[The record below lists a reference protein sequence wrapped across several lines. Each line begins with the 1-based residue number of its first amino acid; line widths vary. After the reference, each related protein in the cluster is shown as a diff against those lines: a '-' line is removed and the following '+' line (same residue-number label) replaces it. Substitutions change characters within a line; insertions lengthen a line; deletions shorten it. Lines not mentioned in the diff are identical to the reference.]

1 MDEALSIADYERLAE
16 ERLEP
21 GPWAY
26 LVGGSGDEWTL
37 RENRAAFARWTFR
50 PRVLC
55 DVSEI
60 STATTVLGT
69 QIELPVVVA
78 PVAYQQLYNP
88 DGECATARGA
98 AAAGTG
104 IAVSTFSTRS
114 HEEIAAAAPGI
125 VQWCQLYVFQD
136 RGVTREHLAE
146 AAAAGCSAVVLT
158 VDTPRLAQRE
168 RDLRVGFEIPSDLP
182 LPYARATIGDA
193 PQNPADQFAL
203 LDASV
208 SWRDLEWIAS
218 EGRLPVVLKGVVTA
232 EDAQLA
238 VEHGAAAVVVSNHG
252 GRQLD
257 GAPATLDALPEVA
270 EAIAGRAEV
279 YLDGGIRRG
288 TDVAKALALGARAVL
303 AGRAPVFG
311 LAAAG
316 EEGVR
321 HVLELLRDELTLAL
335 CLLGC
340 TSPDELTP
348 AHVQR
353 ARHVAGRLPA
363 TMNALNFYSPL
374 VADQLRSGRKS
385 ATIRLGDK
393 SGKYKKGMVVR
404 VLCGTRF
411 SPREHVFDAVID
423 KVEVKTLGEL
433 SPREIEHDNPE
444 IRRTDE
450 MANFL
455 GQLYNRDI
463 EPDDLVTVIR
473 FSQIMTGPVVPGFR
487 EGEIF

>member
-1 MDEALSIADYERLAE
+1 MSAALSIADYERLAE
-16 ERLEP
+16 ERLDP

-26 LVGGSGDEWTL
+26 LAGGSGHEWTL

-69 QIELPVVVA
+69 RIELPVVVA
-78 PVAYQQLYNP
+78 PVAYQQLYHP

-104 IAVSTFSTRS
+104 TVVSTFSTRT
-114 HEEIAAAAPGI
+114 HEEIAAASPGAL
-125 VQWCQLYVFQD
+125 QWCQLYVFQD
-136 RGVTREHLAE
+136 RGPTREHLAG

-182 LPYARATIGDA
+182 LPYARAAIGNA
-193 PQNPADQFAL
+193 PKNPAAQFAL

-218 EGRLPVVLKGVVTA
+218 EGNLPVVLKGVVTA
-232 EDAQLA
+232 EDAELA
-238 VEHGAAAVVVSNHG
+238 VEHGAAAVIVSNHG

-257 GAPATLDALPEVA
+257 GVPATLDALPEVA
-270 EAIAGRAEV
+270 EAIAGRVEV
-279 YLDGGIRRG
+279 YVDGGIRRG

-303 AGRAPVFG
+303 AGRGPVFG

-316 EEGVR
+316 EDGVR
-321 HVLELLRDELTLAL
+321 HVLELLRDELALAL

-340 TSPDELTP
+340 TSPDEVTRE
-348 AHVQR
+348 HVQR
-353 ARHVAGRLPA
+353 A
-363 TMNALNFYSPL
+363 T
-374 VADQLRSGRKS
+374 
-385 ATIRLGDK
+385 T
-393 SGKYKKGMVVR
+393 
-404 VLCGTRF
+404 
-411 SPREHVFDAVID
+411 
-423 KVEVKTLGEL
+423 
-433 SPREIEHDNPE
+433 
-444 IRRTDE
+444 
-450 MANFL
+450 
-455 GQLYNRDI
+455 
-463 EPDDLVTVIR
+463 
-473 FSQIMTGPVVPGFR
+473 
-487 EGEIF
+487 

>member
-1 MDEALSIADYERLAE
+1 VGDPLSIADYERLAE

-26 LVGGSGDEWTL
+26 LAGGSGDEWTL
-37 RENRAAFARWTFR
+37 RENRAAFERWTFR

-55 DVSEI
+55 DVSGV

-69 QIELPVVVA
+69 RLELPVVVA
-78 PVAYQQLYNP
+78 PVAYQQLYDP
-88 DGECATARGA
+88 EGECATARA
-98 AAAGTG
+98 AAAVGTG
-104 IAVSTFSTRS
+104 MCVSTFSTRT
-114 HEEIAAAAPGI
+114 HEEIAAAAPG
-125 VQWCQLYVFQD
+125 VTQWCQLYVFQD
-136 RGVTREHLAE
+136 RGVTREHLAG

-168 RDLRVGFEIPSDLP
+168 RDLRAGFEIPPGMP
-182 LPYARATIGDA
+182 LPYARAAIGAA

-232 EDAQLA
+232 EDATLA
-238 VEHGAAAVVVSNHG
+238 VEHGAAALVVSNHG

-257 GAPATLDALPEVA
+257 GVPATLDALPEVV
-270 EAIAGRAEV
+270 EAVAGRVEV
-279 YLDGGIRRG
+279 YVDGGIRRG

-303 AGRAPVFG
+303 AGRAPMYG

-316 EEGVR
+316 EDGVR

-340 TSPDELTP
+340 TSPAEITR

-353 ARHVAGRLPA
+353 
-363 TMNALNFYSPL
+363 
-374 VADQLRSGRKS
+374 
-385 ATIRLGDK
+385 
-393 SGKYKKGMVVR
+393 
-404 VLCGTRF
+404 
-411 SPREHVFDAVID
+411 
-423 KVEVKTLGEL
+423 
-433 SPREIEHDNPE
+433 
-444 IRRTDE
+444 
-450 MANFL
+450 
-455 GQLYNRDI
+455 
-463 EPDDLVTVIR
+463 
-473 FSQIMTGPVVPGFR
+473 SQA
-487 EGEIF
+487 

>member
-1 MDEALSIADYERLAE
+1 VTALSIADYERLAE

-26 LVGGSGDEWTL
+26 LAGGSADEWTL

-69 QIELPVVVA
+69 RIELPVVLA
-78 PVAYQQLYNP
+78 PVAYQQLYHP
-88 DGECATARGA
+88 EGECATARGA

-114 HEEIAAAAPGI
+114 HEEIAAASPG
-125 VQWCQLYVFQD
+125 VLQWCQLYVFQD

-146 AAAAGCSAVVLT
+146 AAAAGCAAVVLT

-168 RDLRVGFEIPSDLP
+168 RDLRAGFEIPSDLP
-182 LPYARATIGDA
+182 LPYARAAIGDA
-193 PQNPADQFAL
+193 AHNPADQFAL

-218 EGRLPVVLKGVVTA
+218 EADLPVVLKGVVTA
-232 EDAQLA
+232 EDAELA

-257 GAPATLDALPEVA
+257 GVPATLDALPEVA
-270 EAIAGRAEV
+270 EAIAGRVEV

-303 AGRAPVFG
+303 AGRGPVFG
-311 LAAAG
+311 LATAG
-316 EEGVR
+316 EDGVS
-321 HVLELLRDELTLAL
+321 HVLELLRDELALAL

-340 TSPDELTP
+340 TSPDEVTRE
-348 AHVQR
+348 HVQR
-353 ARHVAGRLPA
+353 AA
-363 TMNALNFYSPL
+363 M
-374 VADQLRSGRKS
+374 
-385 ATIRLGDK
+385 
-393 SGKYKKGMVVR
+393 
-404 VLCGTRF
+404 
-411 SPREHVFDAVID
+411 
-423 KVEVKTLGEL
+423 
-433 SPREIEHDNPE
+433 
-444 IRRTDE
+444 
-450 MANFL
+450 
-455 GQLYNRDI
+455 
-463 EPDDLVTVIR
+463 
-473 FSQIMTGPVVPGFR
+473 
-487 EGEIF
+487 